1 MTFSLRTAAVILAAG
16 LFAADGGRRVQ
27 AAGDAAQDRPARVA
41 MPGVDGPVGTA
52 VPDVAATPWV
62 APAGHDRTT
71 AEIMGA
77 VRDAATVTIAT
88 PNGGD
93 AVAGALDL
101 TATTPNVTLL
111 SHGPNAE
118 PDTNAVVPDPS
129 GDVGLSQYLLAVNGR
144 IRSYAKATG
153 LADGVL
159 DTPTDTFFQ
168 SVRDDAPT
176 TNPRVRFD
184 RKAGRWVVT
193 MITAALPNRFL
204 VAISN
209 GATISGNLTTWRF
222 FQWTNTRTQ
231 GGVGGGA
238 ACLGA
243 DPTLAF
249 DDNAYY
255 LGVNQRCGPGLANVV
270 FDSTSLYV
278 IRRSSLIGTTPT
290 LVVSELDGLVATPTG
305 PGIYAPQGALNYDSN
320 PTFGYVVGVDN
331 AAKGRLVVRRI
342 SNPGAQPLLTSDLVV
357 TQEID
362 PTGDPINVPHL
373 GGTLPLDGLD
383 HRLSQAVIRD
393 GRLWTSHHFAVNG
406 FGEANAG
413 GGRNGIR
420 WYELTNLNTQPS
432 LVQSGTVWDNAGVN
446 PASYWM
452 GTLTVNGQ
460 GHVTLGMSTAGSLS
474 RVNAAVTGRLAGD
487 PAEAMRAPI
496 VYSDNTVNSYNLVG
510 SPATVQPWGRTSS
523 TSVDPRDDMTMWTM
537 QPYVDG
543 PSSYGLRLVRI
554 LSPAPPT
561 ITSLSP
567 NTLANGVTGATVT
580 VNATA
585 TSGAGFFDPG
595 PGFTQRIAAAF
606 SGVGVTVTDVAVVT
620 PTRLRLTVDTTGAL
634 PGARTLTV
642 TNPDGQAQQL
652 ASALTISANLNLSPI
667 AQNDSGST
675 PFGRLLNIPAPG
687 VLANDTDP
695 EHQPLTAQ
703 LVATTTNGALTL
715 NANGSLIY
723 VPNAGFSGT
732 DSFTYR
738 AFDGVNQSNVATASI
753 AVGVNAAP
761 VFGATPGNVAL
772 FQAATPVSTGPL
784 PFTVSDPDGNP
795 LTVTATSSNTAV
807 VPAAAVILGGSGAS
821 RTVTVTTIGA
831 TTLGSSTITLMA
843 SDGTLTAT
851 ASFTVTVT
859 ASAVPGAPQN
869 LTALV
874 SRNTVLFTWQPP
886 ASASSEPVQTYVL
899 EAGPG
904 PSAANISLPLGNVLA
919 FTATVP
925 DAIYYVRVR
934 AVTPAGPGPV
944 SNEVVITLGQAAP
957 PQPPQA
963 LLASV
968 VGTLVRLQWTENPLG
983 PVVAAYQVH
992 AGTAP
997 GLSDIGVIPLPPGS
1011 RSLTVDAPPNTY
1023 YVRLVAVNA
1032 AGASP
1037 PSNEAIITTGPGVC
1051 VVPAVPAG
1059 VQVSSGP
1066 GAISVRWDAAAAGA
1080 IPQNYVIEAGTVSG
1094 AANIGT
1100 FALPASAT
1108 TIGGPVPAGPYFIR
1122 IRAANVCGA
1131 SGPSAEVSA
1140 TVQ

>member
-1 MTFSLRTAAVILAAG
+1 
-16 LFAADGGRRVQ
+16 
-27 AAGDAAQDRPARVA
+27 
-41 MPGVDGPVGTA
+41 
-52 VPDVAATPWV
+52 
-62 APAGHDRTT
+62 
-71 AEIMGA
+71 
-77 VRDAATVTIAT
+77 
-88 PNGGD
+88 
-93 AVAGALDL
+93 
-101 TATTPNVTLL
+101 
-111 SHGPNAE
+111 
-118 PDTNAVVPDPS
+118 
-129 GDVGLSQYLLAVNGR
+129 
-144 IRSYAKATG
+144 
-153 LADGVL
+153 
-159 DTPTDTFFQ
+159 
-168 SVRDDAPT
+168 
-176 TNPRVRFD
+176 
-184 RKAGRWVVT
+184 
-193 MITAALPNRFL
+193 
-204 VAISN
+204 
-209 GATISGNLTTWRF
+209 
-222 FQWTNTRTQ
+222 
-231 GGVGGGA
+231 
-238 ACLGA
+238 
-243 DPTLAF
+243 
-249 DDNAYY
+249 
-255 LGVNQRCGPGLANVV
+255 
-270 FDSTSLYV
+270 
-278 IRRSSLIGTTPT
+278 
-290 LVVSELDGLVATPTG
+290 VATPTG
-305 PGIYAPQGALNYDSN
+305 SGIYAPQGVLNYDTN

-331 AAKGRLVVRRI
+331 AAKGRLVLRRI
-342 SNPGAQPLLTSDLVV
+342 SNPATAPLLTSDLVV

-362 PTGDPINVPHL
+362 PTGDPIHVPHQ
-373 GGTLPLDGLD
+373 GGLLPLDGLD
-383 HRLSQAVIRD
+383 HRLSQAVIRN
-393 GRLWTSHHFAVNG
+393 GRLWTSHHFAVNT

-432 LVQSGTVWDNAGVN
+432 LVQSGTVWDSAGAN

-460 GHVTLGMSTAGSLS
+460 GHVVLGMSTAGTLR

-487 PAEAMRAPI
+487 AAEVMRTPLI
-496 VYSDNTVNSYNLVG
+496 YSDNTLNSYNLVT

-523 TSVDPRDDMTMWTM
+523 TSVDPGDDMTMWTM

-543 PSSYGLRLVRI
+543 PSSYGLRLVRV
-554 LSPAPPT
+554 LSPAPPA

-567 NTLANGVTGATVT
+567 STLATGLTGATVT

-585 TSGAGFFDPG
+585 TAGAGFFDPG
-595 PGFTQRIAAAF
+595 PGFAQRIIAGF
-606 SGVGVTVTDVAVVT
+606 TGVGVTVTGVT
-620 PTRLRLTVDTTGAL
+620 VTSPTELSLTVNTTGAP

-642 TNPDGQAQQL
+642 INPDGQSQQL
-652 ASALTISANLNLSPI
+652 AAALTISADLNLPPL

-675 PFGRLLNIPAPG
+675 PFNTLLNIPAPG

-695 EHQPLTAQ
+695 DGQPLTAQ
-703 LVATTTNGALTL
+703 LVASTTHGALTL

-723 VPNAGFSGT
+723 VPNAGFSGA

-738 AFDGVNQSNVATASI
+738 AFDGTHLSNVATATI
-753 AVGVNAAP
+753 TVGSNRAP
-761 VFGATPGNVAL
+761 VFGTTPGNVAL
-772 FQAATPVSTGPL
+772 FQGATPVSSGPL
-784 PFTVSDPDGNP
+784 PFTVGDPDGNP

-807 VPAAAVILGGSGAS
+807 IPAAAVILGGSGAN

-831 TTLGSSTITLMA
+831 TTLGTSTITLMA

-851 ASFTVTVT
+851 AAFTVTVT

-869 LTALV
+869 LVATV
-874 SRNTVLFTWQPP
+874 SRNTVFFTWQPP
-886 ASASSEPVQTYVL
+886 SSSATEPVQTYVL
-899 EAGPG
+899 EAGAGPG
-904 PSAANISLPLGNVLA
+904 AANISLPLGNVLS
-919 FTATVP
+919 FSATVP
-925 DAIYYVRVR
+925 DAVYYVRVR

-944 SNEVVITLGQAAP
+944 SNEVLITLGQAAP

-983 PVVAAYQVH
+983 PVIAAYQVH

-997 GLSDIGVIPLPPGS
+997 GLSDIGVIPLPPGT

-1059 VQVSSGP
+1059 VQVASGP
-1066 GAISVRWDAAAAGA
+1066 GAILVRWDAAAAGA
-1080 IPQNYVIEAGTVSG
+1080 IPQNYVVEAGTVSG

-1122 IRAANVCGA
+1122 IRAANVCGV